1 MSITVASPRIVAGS
15 GPAAV
20 GRLELEEQALM
31 AHDQHRHD
39 HDRGLMTK
47 LHWLLRIRHFWMS
60 DVNRAVVDLADPKP
74 GERGLDVGAGMGP
87 ATVLAA
93 KRGAHVVAVDP
104 SGFMRAFCG
113 FRRLGQRARRRVTV
127 ESGVAEDLPVAGGST
142 EVLWATNAVHHWVD
156 HAAVWREFARVLAPG
171 GRLVLVDEDF
181 DDPTHPDHEKHA
193 GHEAEMTPVDV
204 AVIVAAMA
212 EVGLRATGEHTTVA
226 GVPAKVI
233 RAVRTD

>member
-1 MSITVASPRIVAGS
+1 MPITVASPRIVAGS
-15 GPAAV
+15 GSAAG

-93 KRGAHVVAVDP
+93 KRGALWWP
-104 SGFMRAFCG
+104 WI
-113 FRRLGQRARRRVTV
+113 RRV
-127 ESGVAEDLPVAGGST
+127 SCGPSAGSD
-142 EVLWATNAVHHWVD
+142 VSVSV
-156 HAAVWREFARVLAPG
+156 PG
-171 GRLVLVDEDF
+171 D
-181 DDPTHPDHEKHA
+181 A
-193 GHEAEMTPVDV
+193 
-204 AVIVAAMA
+204 
-212 EVGLRATGEHTTVA
+212 
-226 GVPAKVI
+226 
-233 RAVRTD
+233 